1 MIYWQAESNGNLE
14 ILHDAMILWRT
25 ELNGDLGIL
34 HATMILWQTELLGD
48 SERYA
53 IYNLASRHKRQLGMK
68 CHLQFGKPVSTII
81 RDML

>member
-1 MIYWQAESNGNLE
+1 MINQMIWRYGAVIYWQAELNGDLE

-53 IYNLASRHKRQLGMK
+53 IYN
-68 CHLQFGKPVSTII
+68 FGEPISTII
-81 RDML
+81 RDMF